1 MSRSRKR
8 LSLQSSNQKKTDA
21 NVSGLYIHVP
31 FCASK
36 CPYCDF
42 FSIASADMIDAWC
55 AAVCQE
61 LDLYRERFGCF
72 ETVYL
77 GGGTPSLLSA
87 QQLGSLM
94 EHVCTRVRVA
104 TDAECTIEVNPDDLS
119 REKARLLRNLG
130 FNRLSI
136 GVQSF
141 DDNMLRFLQRRHTAR
156 QACDAFEHAAGVGFD
171 TISLDLM
178 YGLPEQYWQADLK
191 QALCFQPAH
200 LSCYQLTIKPG
211 TAFFGLQ
218 QENRLSPE
226 SEETLAQLFLLTDSL
241 LGEAGYDHYEVSNYA
256 RSPGHVARHNSR
268 YWQHLPYLGL
278 GPSAHSF
285 DGEKRW
291 WNIDSVPDYCRLIS
305 AGSSPAAG
313 EETLSVGQLRLE
325 RLMLGLRT
333 SRGIAREDV
342 GAGGSKLAQLEHE
355 GLITLH
361 SGRIAPTSR
370 GMLFA
375 DQLPLLIEDGVENNS
390 AV

>member
-1 MSRSRKR
+1 MSRSPKR
-8 LSLQSSNQKKTDA
+8 LSLQSSNPKKTDA
-21 NVSGLYIHVP
+21 RASGLYIHVP

-42 FSIASADMIDAWC
+42 FSIASADMIAAWF
-55 AAVCQE
+55 ASVCRE
-61 LDLYRERFGCF
+61 LDLYRERFERF
-72 ETVYL
+72 ETVYF

-94 EHVCTRVRVA
+94 EHVRTRVRIA

-119 REKARLLRNLG
+119 SEKARALRDPG

-141 DDNMLRFLQRRHTAR
+141 DDRLLRFLQRRHTAR
-156 QACDAFEHAAGVGFD
+156 QARDAFEHAAAAGFEN
-171 TISLDLM
+171 ISLDLM
-178 YGLPEQYWQADLK
+178 YGLPEQDWQAELA
-191 QALCFQPAH
+191 QAISLQPGH
-200 LSCYQLTIKPG
+200 VSCYQLTIKPG
-211 TAFFGLQ
+211 TPFFSMQ
-218 QENRLSPE
+218 QEGRLPAA

-241 LGEAGYDHYEVSNYA
+241 LAEAGYDHYEISNYA
-256 RSPGHVARHNSR
+256 REPGCEARHNSR
-268 YWQHLPYLGL
+268 YWQHRPYLGL
-278 GPSAHSF
+278 GPAAHSF

-291 WNIDSVPDYCRLIS
+291 WNIDSVPDYCSLIS
-305 AGSSPAAG
+305 SGSLPVAGSEILTPD
-313 EETLSVGQLRLE
+313 QLRLE

-333 SRGIAREDV
+333 SRGVAREDV
-342 GAGGSKLAQLEHE
+342 GAGGSTLAQLERE

-361 SGRIAPTSR
+361 SGRIAPTPR

-375 DQLPLLIEDGVENNS
+375 DRLPLLLEDGVADNS